1 MSTDKEFKSPTLAE
15 LLRCAASGRNASI
28 LDLGGAHAQSKR
40 EWQKHFKEVCTL
52 DFRQVLR
59 RLRDYEKAERL
70 TYLEE
75 GHFCNF
81 KPEQTFDA
89 IVAWDFLNYLDDQTM
104 TALFRTISRFVKDST
119 LLTALSYS
127 GSSIPAVPRQY
138 SPTALGFGVAEQAEN
153 LVPRT
158 TPPINSL
165 KIQKC
170 LPNFFI
176 KSTFTAQP
184 GMQRG
189 AIEYLLVFKDSQTQ
203 MNEKAALYEQVM
215 QKRKEREAAAT
226 PNEQRTERELE
237 TLD

>member
-1 MSTDKEFKSPTLAE
+1 MSTDKEFKSPALAE
-15 LLRCAASGRNASI
+15 LLLCAASLQNASI
-28 LDLGGAHAQSKR
+28 LDLGGAHVQNR
-40 EWQKHFKEVCTL
+40 LEWQKHFKEVCTL
-52 DFRQVLR
+52 DFRQVLQ
-59 RLRDYEKAERL
+59 RLGDYDKAEKL
-70 TYLEE
+70 AYLER
-75 GHFCNF
+75 GSFCNF

-104 TALFRTISRFVKDST
+104 TALCRTLSRFVKDST
-119 LLTALSYS
+119 LLTAVSYS

-138 SPTALGFGVAEQAEN
+138 SPTALGFGVVESAEN

-158 TPPINSL
+158 TAPINSL

-170 LPNFFI
+170 LPGFFI

-189 AIEYLLVFKDSQTQ
+189 AIEYLLVFKNTETQ
-203 MNEKAALYEQVM
+203 MKEKAALYEQVM
-215 QKRKEREAAAT
+215 QKRKEREATTT
-226 PNEQRTERELE
+226 PSKQRAERELE